1 MVVSEKDAKKRAEE
15 DAKKKSIDDDSTTVK
30 KNDSTNGKPKLEQE
44 LSEEDA
50 ALKENLELMVM
61 RASDPKTGVAKLA
74 LETMRREIRTAT
86 SSMTSVPKPLK
97 FLRPHLQTLKDV
109 YEKMKDKENKFLL
122 ADIVSLL
129 AMTNANVSGE
139 VPESL

>member
-86 SSMTSVPKPLK
+86 RCVG
-97 FLRPHLQTLKDV
+97 
-109 YEKMKDKENKFLL
+109 
-122 ADIVSLL
+122 A
-129 AMTNANVSGE
+129 
-139 VPESL
+139 